1 MGGQEHG
8 PGVHQRLS
16 RDCQA
21 KYLPGREHDSRVVG
35 EVLVVESRKTVDSA
49 VHECRTLGR
58 KDQVVGDTDGL
69 GDWKDDLPITLQERV
84 QTSSTADI
92 KVHVDTAKVVE
103 DKVPD
108 RIRSLD
114 RELVR
119 VVHVKVSRVVLG
131 NEFSREIVGP
141 KHVLA
146 VDY

>member
-1 MGGQEHG
+1 M
-8 PGVHQRLS
+8 
-16 RDCQA
+16 
-21 KYLPGREHDSRVVG
+21 
-35 EVLVVESRKTVDSA
+35 VESRKTVDSA

-58 KDQVVGDTDGL
+58 EDQVVGDTDGL
-69 GDWKDDLPITLQERV
+69 GDRKDDLPVTLQERV
-84 QTSSTADI
+84 QTSSTTDI

-119 VVHVKVSRVVLG
+119 VIHAKVRWVVLG
-131 NEFSREIVGP
+131 DEFSREIVGP
-141 KHVLA
+141 EHVLA